1 MQLPALTWKPLTCL
15 QSLPGPTAFLRHLE
29 ERNIRQAGQEA
40 VAYWH
45 TPIDTHLFPTCGIL
59 TTSVVRWWRIWIILK
74 TNWWL
79 NPIQLMH
86 ILLHCN
92 YSSHIHSHF
101 GCLPASL
108 KLLSFWWGKDKS
120 WCLDTK
126 IQAVKVTFSSQHW
139 PSCQKGVHLLHQSST
154 SSACSINFVF
164 AAWRIVIRLKCRG
177 DDLKLPVTD
186 GSYFCLEELR
196 SSLNK

>member
-15 QSLPGPTAFLRHLE
+15 QSLPAPMAFLRHLE
-29 ERNIRQAGQEA
+29 ERNIWQAGQEA
-40 VAYWH
+40 AAYWH
-45 TPIDTHLFPTCGIL
+45 TTIETHLFPTCGIL

-79 NPIQLMH
+79 NPIQIMH

-126 IQAVKVTFSSQHW
+126 IQAVKVTLSPQHSDLRAKRAFISSIS
-139 PSCQKGVHLLHQSST
+139 PPLPPLVRLT
-154 SSACSINFVF
+154 SF
-164 AAWRIVIRLKCRG
+164 
-177 DDLKLPVTD
+177 LP
-186 GSYFCLEELR
+186 LEEL
-196 SSLNK
+196 SSGWNVEETIWNYP